1 LLQSRYASDADSG
14 LDLALVYV
22 LADRSKLVFAGAK
35 LPLWIIRNDGE
46 IVVCKGDRQSVGYR
60 KHSDDLRFT
69 NHDIAVQPGQRYV
82 LLTDGI
88 LDQHG
93 GEHGFA
99 LGQAKLKAALLELR
113 DRPLS
118 QVADAVAKLLK
129 NYQGGLPQR
138 DDITLIGFSLD

>member
-1 LLQSRYASDADSG
+1 
-14 LDLALVYV
+14 
-22 LADRSKLVFAGAK
+22 
-35 LPLWIIRNDGE
+35 
-46 IVVCKGDRQSVGYR
+46 
-60 KHSDDLRFT
+60 
-69 NHDIAVQPGQRYV
+69 VQPGQRYV